1 MTTPIPGVSELFW
14 TFSKM
19 AVQAFGGVLPLAERA
34 IVIDKKWLTKKEFVE
49 MLAVSQAVPGPNI
62 VNLALM
68 LGDRFQGW
76 RGGFAAAM
84 GCLCIPVILVSLLT
98 LIFQAI
104 SDHAITK
111 GALLGMGAVSIGL
124 VSAMGVRLLSTQ
136 KEFKLGW
143 IALAGTVLAVG
154 FGGLSLPMT
163 ILVFGLPT
171 IAIRLWQIRGLRVV
185 VPAEPP
191 AAPPIEIVSIE
202 NQDAEVVTK
211 TKGAV

>member
-14 TFSKM
+14 TFTKM

-211 TKGAV
+211 TKGPV

>member
-1 MTTPIPGVSELFW
+1 MTTPTPSSSELFW
-14 TFSKM
+14 TFTKM

-76 RGGFAAAM
+76 RGGLSAAM

-136 KEFKLGW
+136 KEFRLGW
-143 IALAGTVLAVG
+143 IALGGTVLAVG

-163 ILVFGLPT
+163 ILVFGVPT

-185 VPAEPP
+185 VPPEPP
-191 AAPPIEIVSIE
+191 TAPPIEIVSIE

-211 TKGAV
+211 TKGPV

>member
-1 MTTPIPGVSELFW
+1 MTTPTPGVSELFW
-14 TFSKM
+14 TFTKM

-34 IVIDKKWLTKKEFVE
+34 IVIHKKWLTKKEFVE
-49 MLAVSQAVPGPNI
+49 MLAVSQAIPGPNI

-84 GCLCIPVILVSLLT
+84 GCLSIPIVLVSALT
-98 LIFQAI
+98 LIFQAV
-104 SDHAITK
+104 SEHPITK

-124 VSAMGVRLLSTQ
+124 VVAMGIRLLSTQ
-136 KEFKLGW
+136 REFKLGW

-211 TKGAV
+211 TKGPV

>member
-14 TFSKM
+14 TFTKM

>member
-1 MTTPIPGVSELFW
+1 MIPNIPSTSELYW
-14 TFSKM
+14 TFTKM

-49 MLAVSQAVPGPNI
+49 MLAVSQAIPGPNI

-84 GCLCIPVILVSLLT
+84 GCLSIPIVLVSVLT

-104 SDHAITK
+104 SEHPVTK

-124 VSAMGVRLLSTQ
+124 VVAMGIRLLSTQ
-136 KEFKLGW
+136 KEFRLGW

-154 FGGLSLPMT
+154 IGGLSLPMT

-171 IAIRLWQIRGLRVV
+171 IAIRLWQIRHLRL
-185 VPAEPP
+185 AQT
-191 AAPPIEIVSIE
+191 PIQPDSIVSVE
-202 NQDAEVVTK
+202 DEDTAKPVQNRDPS
-211 TKGAV
+211 

>member
-1 MTTPIPGVSELFW
+1 MIPPAPGVSELYW
-14 TFSKM
+14 TFTKM

-49 MLAVSQAVPGPNI
+49 MLAVSQAIPGPNI

-84 GCLCIPVILVSLLT
+84 GCLSIPIVLVSVLT

-104 SDHAITK
+104 SEHPVTK

-124 VSAMGVRLLSTQ
+124 VVAMGIRLLSTQ
-136 KEFKLGW
+136 KEFRLGW

-154 FGGLSLPMT
+154 IGGLSLPMT

-171 IAIRLWQIRGLRVV
+171 IAIRLWQIRHLRL
-185 VPAEPP
+185 AQT
-191 AAPPIEIVSIE
+191 PIQPDSIVSVE
-202 NQDAEVVTK
+202 DEDPAKPHQNREPT
-211 TKGAV
+211 

>member
-1 MTTPIPGVSELFW
+1 MTTPTPGVSELFW
-14 TFSKM
+14 TFTKM

-76 RGGFAAAM
+76 RGGLAAAM

-143 IALAGTVLAVG
+143 IALAGTLLAVG

-211 TKGAV
+211 TKGPR

>member
-14 TFSKM
+14 TFTKM

-76 RGGFAAAM
+76 RGGLAAAM

-211 TKGAV
+211 TKGPR

>member
-1 MTTPIPGVSELFW
+1 MTTPTPGVSELFW
-14 TFSKM
+14 TFTKM

>member
-1 MTTPIPGVSELFW
+1 MIPPTPSSSELFW
-14 TFSKM
+14 TFTKM

-49 MLAVSQAVPGPNI
+49 MLAVSQAIPGPNI

-84 GCLCIPVILVSLLT
+84 GCLSIPIVLVSALT

-104 SDHAITK
+104 SEHPITK

-124 VSAMGVRLLSTQ
+124 VVAMGIRLLSTQ
-136 KEFKLGW
+136 REFKLGW
-143 IALAGTVLAVG
+143 IALGGTILAVG
-154 FGGLSLPMT
+154 VGGLSLPMT

-171 IAIRLWQIRGLRVV
+171 VASRLWQIRGLRVV
-185 VPAEPP
+185 IPSVPP
-191 AAPPIEIVSIE
+191 AAPPIEIVSID

-211 TKGAV
+211 TKEPN

>member
-1 MTTPIPGVSELFW
+1 MIPAPPGLSELYW
-14 TFSKM
+14 TFTKM

-49 MLAVSQAVPGPNI
+49 MLAVSQAIPGPNI

-84 GCLCIPVILVSLLT
+84 GCLSIPVVLVSVLT

-104 SDHAITK
+104 SEHPITK
-111 GALLGMGAVSIGL
+111 GALLGMGAASIGL
-124 VSAMGVRLLSTQ
+124 VVAMGVRLLSTQ
-136 KEFKLGW
+136 REFKLGW
-143 IALAGTVLAVG
+143 IALGGTVLAVG
-154 FGGLSLPMT
+154 VGGLSLPMT

-185 VPAEPP
+185 VPADPP
-191 AAPPIEIVSIE
+191 AAPPIEMVSLE
-202 NQDAEVVTK
+202 NQDPAVVTK
-211 TKGAV
+211 TKDPS

>member
-14 TFSKM
+14 TFTKM

-191 AAPPIEIVSIE
+191 VAPPIEIVSIE

-211 TKGAV
+211 TKGPV

>member
-1 MTTPIPGVSELFW
+1 MTTPTPGVSELFW
-14 TFSKM
+14 TFTKM

-76 RGGFAAAM
+76 RGGLAAAM
-84 GCLCIPVILVSLLT
+84 GCLSIPVILVSLLT
-98 LIFQAI
+98 IIFQAI

-163 ILVFGLPT
+163 ILVFGVPT

-211 TKGAV
+211 TKGPV

>member
-1 MTTPIPGVSELFW
+1 MTTPTPGVSELFW
-14 TFSKM
+14 TFTKM

-76 RGGFAAAM
+76 RGGLAAAM

-98 LIFQAI
+98 LLFQAI

-211 TKGAV
+211 TKGPV

>member
-1 MTTPIPGVSELFW
+1 MIPPTPSSSELFW
-14 TFSKM
+14 TFTKM

-49 MLAVSQAVPGPNI
+49 MLAVSQAIPGPNI

-84 GCLCIPVILVSLLT
+84 GCLSIPIVLVSALT

-104 SDHAITK
+104 SEHPITK

-124 VSAMGVRLLSTQ
+124 VVAMGIRLLSTQ
-136 KEFKLGW
+136 REFKLGW
-143 IALAGTVLAVG
+143 IALGGTILAVG
-154 FGGLSLPMT
+154 VGGLSLPMT

-171 IAIRLWQIRGLRVV
+171 VAIRLWQIRGLRVV
-185 VPAEPP
+185 IPSVPP
-191 AAPPIEIVSIE
+191 AAPPIEIVSID

-211 TKGAV
+211 TKEPN